1 MPIGVLRQVPATR
14 GLLLAGMS
22 EIAALAR
29 ARGVRLPDDI
39 VARTMAF
46 ADTLPAEGTASLQ
59 RDIAEGR
66 RSELDWWSG
75 AVVRL
80 GRAAG
85 IPTPVHAFIYGSLLP
100 SELRARGVL

>member
-1 MPIGVLRQVPATR
+1 
-14 GLLLAGMS
+14 
-22 EIAALAR
+22 
-29 ARGVRLPDDI
+29 LPDDI
-39 VARTMAF
+39 VGRTMAF
-46 ADTLPAEGTASLQ
+46 ADTMPANGTASLQ

-85 IPTPVHAFIYGSLLP
+85 VPTPIHGFIYDSLLP
-100 SELRARGVL
+100 SELHARGVL